1 MAGSSLTESFARAHN
16 VAAVPFAAAALASF
30 LALAGLS
37 LTELFARAHN
47 VAAVPFAA
55 ITTSFLALAG
65 SSLAEL
71 FAQGLTT
78 SPQCR
83 CDAI

>member
-1 MAGSSLTESFARAHN
+1 
-16 VAAVPFAAAALASF
+16 VPFAAAALASF